1 MSTGLRML
9 CLGTAVLLGSST
21 GGNLEAKQAYA
32 FTLKVKVI
40 LSVCARHVHVEH
52 VLYEQEANRCW

>member
-1 MSTGLRML
+1 ML